1 MLWIRGT
8 GEPQTEGA
16 MAKSMDDAG
25 NTLDHSCGTRESRLM
40 MPDRGYLW
48 KQKFLRETP
57 DEIWRIEIRQY
68 DCASSNSIEIYPIP
82 RP

>member
-1 MLWIRGT
+1 
-8 GEPQTEGA
+8 